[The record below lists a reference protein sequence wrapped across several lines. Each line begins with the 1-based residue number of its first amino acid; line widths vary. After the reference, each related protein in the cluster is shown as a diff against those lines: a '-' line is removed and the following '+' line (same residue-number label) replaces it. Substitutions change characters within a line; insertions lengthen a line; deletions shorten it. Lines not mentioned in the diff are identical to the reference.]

1 VIFVACLSPGKWD
14 WAYCV
19 DGDGQA
25 AGAMS
30 VNPVEPIVVPLS
42 GELTIKE
49 AAGLRGSLLAAIRAG
64 AEVLVLDMSDVSFV
78 DQSALGVV
86 IGARAR
92 LVQGG
97 GDLRLAAVQ
106 PKVARVI
113 GLVDGNLP
121 GYPTVAAAIQGP
133 LAP

>member
-1 VIFVACLSPGKWD
+1 VGTV
-14 WAYCV
+14 
-19 DGDGQA
+19 
-25 AGAMS
+25 S
-30 VNPVEPIVVPLS
+30 VNPAEPIVVPLR

-49 AAGLRGSLLAAIRAG
+49 ASGLRDSLLAAIRAG
-64 AEVLVLDMSDVSFV
+64 AEVVVLDMSDVTFI
-78 DQSALGVV
+78 DQSALGVI

-92 LVQGG
+92 LVQSG
-97 GDLRLAAVQ
+97 GDLRLAGVQ

-121 GYPTVAAAIQGP
+121 QYPTVAAAVQTP